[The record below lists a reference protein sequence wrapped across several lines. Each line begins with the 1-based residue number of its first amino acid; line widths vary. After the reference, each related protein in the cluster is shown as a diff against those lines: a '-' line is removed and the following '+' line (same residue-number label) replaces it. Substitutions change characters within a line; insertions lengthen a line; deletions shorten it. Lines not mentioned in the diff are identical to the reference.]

1 MRSVATFSSFP
12 CSEQFCQSPHFSH
25 PSGHRSLE
33 KGRRGT
39 GDFNLVSTS
48 SNLKGRRGEG
58 RHCSNGTETGKYH
71 QSRRILSTMTR
82 GEREGGKQTGKREI
96 ICRLIGPGAST
107 RVSHVTRSRAGD
119 CSLVTHARADT
130 RAESWPGLPGAKKIG
145 NKVRSRGKL
154 QSFSGRKVP
163 HRIKLELKNKF
174 GFLC

>member
-1 MRSVATFSSFP
+1 MDEECRNFFS
-12 CSEQFCQSPHFSH
+12 FSLALNNFAQVPISH
-25 PSGHRSLE
+25 TPADTEVWRKEGGE
-33 KGRRGT
+33 P

-58 RHCSNGTETGKYH
+58 RHCCNGTETGKYH

-130 RAESWPGLPGAKKIG
+130 GAESWPALPGSKKIG
-145 NKVRSRGKL
+145 NKLRSRGNFNL
-154 QSFSGRKVP
+154 
-163 HRIKLELKNKF
+163 
-174 GFLC
+174 FLDERCHTGSNWN